1 MCRTYNSYD
10 INCNAE
16 YFKNL
21 FKYIATNNKFKKNA
35 FYSANQKDGRGNL
48 APVTIILPTL
58 AMEAGRDVEKFMRVL
73 DKMIADARDM
83 LMERFK
89 LMVSQSPAAAKYT
102 WENGTMLGY
111 NEDEG
116 IISGLKHG
124 TLAIG
129 QIGLNE
135 TSNVEDFYMRWN
147 KFTKQNGVFDDRV
160 KTYDFESRALTY
172 NKLEDIKDT
181 DASFIFNRFLEILR
195 HNTVSD
201 KPNAFNKMFTLF
213 LCKIYDELDK
223 N

>member
-16 YFKNL
+16 YFKEL

-58 AMEAGRDVEKFMRVL
+58 AMEAGQNVEKFMRVL
-73 DKMIADARDM
+73 DKMLSDARDM

-89 LMVSQSPAAAKYT
+89 LMCSQSSDAAKFM

-111 NEDEG
+111 NENEG
-116 IISGLKHG
+116 IISALKHG

-135 TSNVEDFYMRWN
+135 TLMLLIGKNHTTTEGMELAKRIEGLIN
-147 KFTKQNGVFDDRV
+147 KRCAEYKNEYKLNFGVYFTPKQNW
-160 KTYDFESRALTY
+160 EA
-172 NKLEDIKDT
+172 
-181 DASFIFNRFLEILR
+181 
-195 HNTVSD
+195 
-201 KPNAFNKMFTLF
+201 
-213 LCKIYDELDK
+213 
-223 N
+223 